1 VSHGLLPC
9 RRQITFD
16 KREEHVDNQV
26 IDVFV
31 LDNERSEQRKKKS
44 AAATGRAGA
53 DSLRNSGKVA
63 TSADMSHF
71 QPGNRQKLIVIV

>member
-1 VSHGLLPC
+1 
-9 RRQITFD
+9 
-16 KREEHVDNQV
+16 V

-31 LDNERSEQRKKKS
+31 LDNERSEQRKNKKS

-53 DSLRNSGKVA
+53 DSLRNIGKVA

-71 QPGNRQKLIVIV
+71 QPGNRQKLIV